1 MKILSAAKYYHNTL
15 PVGKLKNSLMNYG
28 HFSTLEKIDIDSFLR
43 LLYALLTYLR
53 MPLKGP
59 LNEKYQL

>member
-1 MKILSAAKYYHNTL
+1 
-15 PVGKLKNSLMNYG
+15 MNYG